1 MRIHAPIARA
11 AGGLTLVLD
20 AGAGSAGGTISGEL
34 SGPAGAATVSLQRVE
49 QSPSGRFAFSVSSCR
64 VDLGGTPARFEVEV
78 PGHLPPAVVGRRCQL
93 GYVVSAECR
102 PSLWTRLRAASPV
115 ALTASERPVHEDPG
129 RLDRVIPSNAA
140 RRFHLELVD
149 ALLEGGGHISG
160 RVHWE
165 SEAAPDGGFLVTV
178 ACDESWCTNFRFRSR
193 RSPLLWET
201 EQLWTDTCPATVMS
215 DRRWSPFRVEI
226 PTTAPKAVE
235 GRVIA
240 WRYTV
245 EAAPATRRAFAGRA
259 VVTPLRFE
267 V

>member
-11 AGGLTLVLD
+11 VGGLTLVLD
-20 AGAGSAGGTISGEL
+20 AEAGSAGGTISGEL
-34 SGPAGAATVSLQRVE
+34 SGPAGAATLSLQRVE
-49 QSPSGRFAFSVSSCR
+49 QSPSGRFAFNVSSCR
-64 VDLGGTPARFEVEV
+64 LDLGGAPARFEMEV
-78 PGHLPPAVVGRRCQL
+78 PGHLPPPVVGRRCQL
-93 GYVVSAECR
+93 GYVVRAECR
-102 PSLWTRLRAASPV
+102 PSRWTRLRAASPV
-115 ALTASERPVHEDPG
+115 ALTARERPVHEGPG
-129 RLDRVIPSNAA
+129 RLDRILPSSEA

-149 ALLEGGGHISG
+149 ALLEGEGHISG

-165 SEAAPDGGFLVTV
+165 SGAAPDGGFSVTV

-201 EQLWTDTCPATVMS
+201 EQVWAETCPATVEP

-235 GRVIA
+235 GTAIA

-245 EAAPATRRAFAGRA
+245 EAEPATRRAFGGRA